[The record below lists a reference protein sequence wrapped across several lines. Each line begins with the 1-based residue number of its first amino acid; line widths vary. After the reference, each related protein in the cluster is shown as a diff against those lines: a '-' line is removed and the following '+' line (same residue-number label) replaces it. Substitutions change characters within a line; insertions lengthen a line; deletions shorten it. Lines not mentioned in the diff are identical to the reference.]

1 MSADAGSRLFADPV
15 PGSGL
20 VGVCLAFP
28 GPDAAEEPGRF
39 GWTGLLFEILRA
51 GGGNLPE
58 TEVTRRF
65 DEWGDGLRATV
76 GHSFAALR
84 YTCLARH
91 FEESLAYLLSF
102 CAPGTAPGS
111 LFERERDA
119 RAALVAEERSDP
131 AAAALGRV
139 RSRLFA
145 GRSLAASP
153 LGTEDDLAAA
163 DPERLASFAGRILRP
178 DRAFLALS
186 GEFDEHRARLIGE
199 AFLGGSPEPAMEGGA
214 KATPPRE
221 GMDAG
226 GTSAFASFGAT
237 GEATPPREDAGDG
250 APTPVFRVTE
260 RHPGEQAVVAQAFP
274 AAGTGSPDFRW
285 LSLYAG
291 CLNGLSGPLFE
302 EIRERHGL
310 AYYSSA
316 RIIATRGGGLLA
328 FVSGCSEDR
337 AGFLAESLE
346 GILRRVARKGFSEAE
361 FAAGL
366 AQARAGLRLAR
377 QRSDWRAFR
386 MATRPV
392 QGLPPDLGA
401 GDEEFWNRVAAED
414 LRDWAARAVVPEK
427 GSALFFLPGGK

>member
-1 MSADAGSRLFADPV
+1 MSADAGSRLFTDPV

-28 GPDAAEEPGRF
+28 GPDAAEGPGRF

-51 GGGNLPE
+51 GGGHLPE
-58 TEVTRRF
+58 TEVTRHF

-76 GHSFAALR
+76 GHSCATLR

-102 CAPGTAPGS
+102 CTPGIAPGS

-131 AAAALGRV
+131 AAAAFGRV
-139 RSRLFA
+139 RERLFA

-153 LGTEDDLAAA
+153 LGTEVDLAAA
-163 DPERLASFAGRILRP
+163 SPERLASFAGRILRP

-186 GEFDEHRARLIGE
+186 GEFDGYRARAIGE
-199 AFLGGSPEPAMEGGA
+199 AFLGGSAKPAVTGGA
-214 KATPPRE
+214 SAFASIGATGKATPPRE
-221 GMDAG
+221 K
-226 GTSAFASFGAT
+226 
-237 GEATPPREDAGDG
+237 AGDG
-250 APTPVFRVTE
+250 VPTPACRATE
-260 RHPGEQAVVAQAFP
+260 RHPGKQAVVVQAFP
-274 AAGTGSPDFRW
+274 AAGTGSPDFRS
-285 LSLYAG
+285 LLLYAS

-316 RIIATRGGGLLA
+316 RIVATCDEGLLA

-337 AGFLAESLE
+337 SGFLAESLE
-346 GILRRVARKGFSEAE
+346 GILRRVARKGFSDSE
-361 FAAGL
+361 FAAGI
-366 AQARAGLRLAR
+366 AQARAGLRLSR

-392 QGLPPDLGA
+392 QGLPPDLGES
-401 GDEEFWNRVAAED
+401 DEEFWNRVSTED
-414 LRDWAARAVVPEK
+414 LRDWAARAVDPRE
-427 GSALFFLPGGK
+427 GSTLFFLPDGE